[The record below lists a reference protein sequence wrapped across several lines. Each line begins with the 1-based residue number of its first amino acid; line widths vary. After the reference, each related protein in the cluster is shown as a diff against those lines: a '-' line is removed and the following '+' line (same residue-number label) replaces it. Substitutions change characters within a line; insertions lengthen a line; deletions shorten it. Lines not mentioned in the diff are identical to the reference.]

1 MIGIRQTLILKERDR
16 QMNRIKQTIT
26 GGAAALALT
35 LCGIGVQAQ
44 SMNRMDNGQLLRIT
58 DNRVFPNKRH
68 FCFIGFPAKTSA
80 PLV

>member
-1 MIGIRQTLILKERDR
+1 
-16 QMNRIKQTIT
+16 MNRIKQTIT

-58 DNRVFPNKRH
+58 DNLAKNTDRLDGIMDRALDRSRLDGSARVALQKLH
-68 FCFIGFPAKTSA
+68 
-80 PLV
+80 